1 MIPIVAV
8 AGAEHAPY
16 IIKLYAN
23 FVAEV
28 ATLFRNATIA
38 FISHFQAIATHPMSL
53 DSPLV
58 LITPLQMHKL
68 VT

>member
-16 IIKLYAN
+16 IN

>member
-16 IIKLYAN
+16 IIKLY